1 MFVPAGAPQQSY
13 SQQSISHL
21 PQNDLGSYV
30 QNQSAI
36 GGMHRS
42 GENMEEEPTVQDKV
56 VGRMNDLL
64 GQAGRIVDQANRI
77 IK

>member
-1 MFVPAGAPQQSY
+1 
-13 SQQSISHL
+13 
-21 PQNDLGSYV
+21 
-30 QNQSAI
+30 
-36 GGMHRS
+36 
-42 GENMEEEPTVQDKV
+42 MEEEPTVQDKV